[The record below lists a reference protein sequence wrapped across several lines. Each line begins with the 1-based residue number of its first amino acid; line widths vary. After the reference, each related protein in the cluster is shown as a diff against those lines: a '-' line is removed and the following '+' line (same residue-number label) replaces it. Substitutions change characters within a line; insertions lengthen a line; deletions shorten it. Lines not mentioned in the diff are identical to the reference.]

1 MTNFWKLLK
10 PTPQQ
15 ILLALAS
22 LAAEELFKLAVKK
35 FKERR

>member
-1 MTNFWKLLK
+1 MTKFWNLLK

-15 ILLALAS
+15 IIMALAS
-22 LAAEELFKLAVKK
+22 LAAEKLFKLAVKK